1 MTWRILRFSSRKRA
15 ASASASLIVT
25 GEKGRCAEC
34 VPSSKPTRWLRGGG
48 SCLLPRR
55 FHQLFQLLTLPTPPS
70 GGVYRSSHTV
80 AELSRH
86 SFVPAGPTEVGDG
99 RCRMAFGSSATT
111 DKLRHASMD
120 NSLYNHLCITRRHDV
135 LHDEAHIARQL
146 STVRSPRSARGRRRA
161 DAEEQPV
168 DGRFDEGPEQHACP
182 RRRERGAREQRSGY

>member
-25 GEKGRCAEC
+25 GVKGRCAEC

-70 GGVYRSSHTV
+70 DGVYRSSHTV

-86 SFVPAGPTEVGDG
+86 SFVPAGPTVGVRG
-99 RCRMAFGSSATT
+99 FPR

-168 DGRFDEGPEQHACP
+168 DGRFDERPEQHACP

>member
-1 MTWRILRFSSRKRA
+1 MHLSSSRVSEGA
-15 ASASASLIVT
+15 
-25 GEKGRCAEC
+25 
-34 VPSSKPTRWLRGGG
+34 VPSWRSSKLRRTRRWLRGGVG
-48 SCLLPRR
+48 LAWGLLPQR
-55 FHQLFQLLTLPTPPS
+55 FHQLFQLLTLATPPS
-70 GGVYRSSHTV
+70 DGVYHSSHTV

-86 SFVPAGPTEVGDG
+86 SFVPRRVRQGGQQ
-99 RCRMAFGSSATT
+99 RSSSRPRQVATM
-111 DKLRHASMD
+111 ASMD

-168 DGRFDEGPEQHACP
+168 DGRFDEWPEQHACP